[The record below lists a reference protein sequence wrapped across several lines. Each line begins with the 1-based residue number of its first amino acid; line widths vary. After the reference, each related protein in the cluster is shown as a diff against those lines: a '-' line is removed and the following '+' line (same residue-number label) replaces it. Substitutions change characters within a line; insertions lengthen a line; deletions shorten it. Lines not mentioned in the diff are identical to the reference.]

1 MVRVLVP
8 TDGSQ
13 QATAALTEAF
23 ELFPDAE
30 IHVVHVVQVTRIP
43 SDPGTSPY
51 EYARERGETILQ
63 EAKTIA
69 AESDRT
75 IETSMAEGHVG
86 RTILGYIEDRDIE
99 YVVMGSRGRSGVSRV
114 LLGSVAET
122 VTRRSPVSVVI
133 VR

>member
-23 ELFPDAE
+23 ELFPDGE

-43 SDPGTSPY
+43 SDPDVSPY
-51 EYARERGETILQ
+51 EYARERGETILR

-69 AESDRT
+69 AESGRT

-86 RTILGYIEDRDIE
+86 RTILSYIEDRDIE
-99 YVVMGSRGRSGVSRV
+99 YVVMGSSGRSGVSRV

>member
-8 TDGSQ
+8 IDGSQ

-23 ELFPDAE
+23 ELFPDAK

-51 EYARERGETILQ
+51 EYAREKGETILQ

-75 IETSMAEGHVG
+75 IETSMTEGHVA
-86 RTILGYIEDRDIE
+86 RTILRYIEDRDIE